1 MIGWGL
7 ILYYLTMFVLPGHE
21 WLWWN
26 AGGLLPVRLSQPI
39 AYTVAV
45 VMTLALCIGISWT
58 ATRFLQRD
66 DSRWNQYVE
75 AYRATGWIG
84 FADVALAVA
93 ALGGVAYAA
102 YQGLALYG
110 VLAASLPILLLAVGA
125 SPKRSDEEAD
135 ERNQGEEPDS
145 PAHLAQV
152 QYERLVEEAEVHL
165 TPHDRRDTE
174 FHSHLFWPPAT
185 SKTAKHRPKPYRV
198 SWVVSREEN
207 MAALREAPRAR
218 FGSSISELRDAI
230 EHSAQQRSVQFLAE
244 QVAGSPEAAVEVRFE
259 RLVKFLNEAISP
271 APDHATQR
279 LPVTVLAEARA
290 NEAERTVCL
299 ISLALGLGIPVG
311 LWIKGGDF
319 GAALPDL
326 PSGAL
331 GMHHE
336 VRTETARYSL
346 HGASSADVQVIE
358 LRHPP
363 NTGRKPPEV
372 G

>member
-26 AGGLLPVRLSQPI
+26 AEGLLPVRLSQPF

-58 ATRFLQRD
+58 ATRLLQRD

-75 AYRATGWIG
+75 ASRATGWIG
-84 FADVALAVA
+84 FADVALAAA

-102 YQGLALYG
+102 SQGLALYG
-110 VLAASLPILLLAVGA
+110 VLAAGLPILLLAIGA
-125 SPKRSDEEAD
+125 RPKRSGEEAD
-135 ERNQGEEPDS
+135 EQDKDREAPS
-145 PAHLAQV
+145 PPNLAQV
-152 QYERLVEEAEVHL
+152 RYERLEEEAEVHF

-174 FHSHLFWPPAT
+174 FHSHLFWPSAT
-185 SKTAKHRPKPYRV
+185 SKSAKHRSKPYRV

-207 MAALREAPRAR
+207 VAALRESPRAR
-218 FGSSISELRDAI
+218 FGSSITELRDAI
-230 EHSAQQRSVQFLAE
+230 EQSAQQRVVQFLAE
-244 QVAGSPEAAVEVRFE
+244 QVAGSPETAVESRFE
-259 RLVKFLNEAISP
+259 RLVEFLNEAISP
-271 APDHATQR
+271 APDNATQR

-290 NEAERTVCL
+290 SDAERTVCL

-346 HGASSADVQVIE
+346 HRANSADVQVIE
-358 LRHPP
+358 LRCPP
-363 NTGRKPPEV
+363 TAGRKPPEV